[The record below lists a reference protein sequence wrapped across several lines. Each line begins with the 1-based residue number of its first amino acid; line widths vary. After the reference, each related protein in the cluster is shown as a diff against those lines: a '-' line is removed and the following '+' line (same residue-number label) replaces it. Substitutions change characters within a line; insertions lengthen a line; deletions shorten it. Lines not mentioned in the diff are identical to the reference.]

1 MNKGLIV
8 HTVIFNDK
16 NEVLITRRASVNDVL
31 PEYWDIPGGTLE
43 DGEDP
48 QIGAVRE
55 AKEEANLDVKEPC
68 LFFQKSNV
76 DTGKNKQFV
85 TLAFLAKYSSGEVVL
100 SPEEHDECK

>member
-48 QIGAVRE
+48 QIGAVR
-55 AKEEANLDVKEPC
+55 
-68 LFFQKSNV
+68 
-76 DTGKNKQFV
+76 
-85 TLAFLAKYSSGEVVL
+85 
-100 SPEEHDECK
+100 